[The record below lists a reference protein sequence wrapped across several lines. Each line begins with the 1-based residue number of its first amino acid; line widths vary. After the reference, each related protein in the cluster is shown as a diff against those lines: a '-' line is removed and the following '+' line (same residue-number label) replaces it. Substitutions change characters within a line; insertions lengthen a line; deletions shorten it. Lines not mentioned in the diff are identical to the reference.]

1 MQCRTQCAPP
11 RSLTN
16 PIVLFFF
23 EVALFLL
30 LMLTVALAEL
40 ASLGAALG
48 LWLVCT
54 VASNAGYL
62 LARGRLAR
70 GGWRTAPTSMSSLD
84 ARWARTLL
92 HYWRG
97 TNLLLLAGA
106 LVGGIWYWLTRI
118 S

>member
-1 MQCRTQCAPP
+1 
-11 RSLTN
+11 
-16 PIVLFFF
+16 VLFFF

-30 LMLTVALAEL
+30 IMLTVALVEL
-40 ASLGAALG
+40 ASRGTALG

-62 LARGRLAR
+62 LARR
-70 GGWRTAPTSMSSLD
+70 SLGD
-84 ARWARTLL
+84 DKWARTLL

-106 LVGGIWYWLTRI
+106 LLGGVGYWLTRA